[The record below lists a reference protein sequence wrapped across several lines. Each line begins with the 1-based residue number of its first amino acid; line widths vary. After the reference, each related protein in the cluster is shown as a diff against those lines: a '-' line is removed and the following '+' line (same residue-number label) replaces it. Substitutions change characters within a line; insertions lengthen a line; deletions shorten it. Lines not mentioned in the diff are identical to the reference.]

1 MNTLEKN
8 IHGVQV
14 DALRSVEE
22 TLRSEPSKGS
32 VKFQVHDVWSSPAR
46 HRTTTG
52 DISGPM
58 VNHHRA
64 IPHVVDGDE
73 PEPLLGTDKNISPV
87 ELLLTAVTHCVGTTF
102 SYHAALQGIELQS
115 MEVNAQGTIDLQG
128 FLGTN
133 PEIPARLS
141 EIELSFLIKSDAE
154 PSKLKDL
161 VEIAV
166 ERSPVTNTVKHGT
179 RVVASL
185 S

>member
-1 MNTLEKN
+1 MNILEN
-8 IHGVQV
+8 QIHGVQV
-14 DALRSVEE
+14 DALRAVGE
-22 TLRSEPSKGS
+22 TLRSDPSKGS
-32 VKFQVHDVWSSPAR
+32 VKFQVHDVWSGPAR

-58 VNHHRA
+58 VNHHR
-64 IPHVVDGDE
+64 ILPHVVDGDE

-102 SYHAALQGIELQS
+102 SYHAALRGVEIQN
-115 MEVNAQGTIDLQG
+115 MEVSAQGTIDLQG

-133 PEIPARLS
+133 SEVPARLS
-141 EIELSFLIKSDAE
+141 EIELSFLIKSNVE

-166 ERSPVTNTVKHGT
+166 QRSPVTNTVKNGT
-179 RVVASL
+179 RVIASL
-185 S
+185 T